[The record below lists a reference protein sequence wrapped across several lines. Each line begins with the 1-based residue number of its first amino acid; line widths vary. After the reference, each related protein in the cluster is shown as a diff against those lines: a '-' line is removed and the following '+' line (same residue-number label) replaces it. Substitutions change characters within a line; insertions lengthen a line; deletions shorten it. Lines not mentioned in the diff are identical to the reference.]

1 MFIGAEDAA
10 TIPAL
15 QSAKLPALGIPHRL
29 EAGHETPSSSPSN
42 DNIDWTI

>member
-15 QSAKLPALGIPHRL
+15 QSGKAAPPGRAGCSINRGGI
-29 EAGHETPSSSPSN
+29 S
-42 DNIDWTI
+42 